1 MLERFLQRMV
11 LGVVSA
17 LAVGCGG
24 DAAPTGPTP
33 TIDTVRFVLRASTA
47 RRSDLTPSQI
57 QCADSTGATHL
68 HASWRQFL
76 DTPMDPVGNDRY
88 QVTMTDVPVGQ
99 VVQITVWD
107 QNSCAGE
114 SIGYVRTGVS
124 ANDVD
129 LRPIAAAGNAEP
141 GFAFTV
147 DGRGRVT
154 P

>member
-1 MLERFLQRMV
+1 MLRRSLQRV
-11 LGVVSA
+11 ILGVVCVVS
-17 LAVGCGG
+17 VGCGG

-33 TIDTVRFVLRASTA
+33 TVDTVRFVLRASTT
-47 RRSDLTPSQI
+47 RRADLTSSQV
-57 QCADSTGATHL
+57 QCAENTGATHL

-76 DTPMDPVGNDRY
+76 DTHMDPVGADRY

-114 SIGYVRTGVS
+114 AIGYVRTGVS

-141 GFAFTV
+141 GFAFSV